1 MKAILGAL
9 AVVIGLGAV
18 TVATPASAAC
28 WPTPYGMRCNGWG
41 PGWHHHWHHWGHWHH
56 GW

>member
-1 MKAILGAL
+1 MKTILSAL

-18 TVATPASAAC
+18 TIAAPADAAC
-28 WPTPYGMRCNGWG
+28 WPTPWGMRCNGWG
-41 PGWHHHWHHWGHWHH
+41 PGWHHHWHHDGYWHR